1 MIQDHPT
8 SEHPAWRLIGQE
20 VLGLAAT
27 AALYPFGLRPSRRR
41 TARSAEQRSVVLIHG
56 YMANRSTLFPVE
68 AWLRMRGVKQVLSFD
83 YASSRGVEAG
93 ARALREYL
101 RRHVR
106 GGRVDLVC
114 HSLGGLVARVY
125 LQELGGAR
133 RVDRCVTLGTPHRGT
148 YNAYWLTSRVGGEL
162 RPDSALLRRLEAS
175 RANAAGVRFLSL
187 VAGSDNLVIPR
198 VFAGHEREL
207 HFADVGHLSMLF
219 SPRVLATVADFLCA
233 EPEPV
238 AEVPAAAGSQRY
250 STSGSLSGA
259 GLTPNATARNPRFS

>member
-1 MIQDHPT
+1 MIQDHPA

-20 VLGLAAT
+20 VLGLAAS
-27 AALYPFGLRPSRRR
+27 AALFPFGLRSSRRR
-41 TARSAEQRSVVLIHG
+41 TARSADQRTVVLIHG
-56 YMANRSTLFPVE
+56 YLANRSTLYPLE
-68 AWLRMRGVKQVLSFD
+68 AWLRLGGVKQVLAFN
-83 YASSRGVEAG
+83 YRSSRGIEHA
-93 ARALREYL
+93 ARSLRDYL

-148 YNAYWLTSRVGGEL
+148 YNAYWLTSRVGAEL
-162 RPDSALLRRLEAS
+162 RPDSDLLRRLEAS
-175 RANAAGVRFLSL
+175 RAQAARVQFLSV

-198 VFAGHEREL
+198 VFSGHEREL

-219 SPRVLATVADFLCA
+219 SPRVLGAVAGFLGA
-233 EPEPV
+233 GAPEPRLEV
-238 AEVPAAAGSQRY
+238 APGP
-250 STSGSLSGA
+250 GPLGA
-259 GLTPNATARNPRFS
+259 